1 MLNLSISPSYRV
13 EKDVSIAVMSPVSQ
27 ISFTFEKRL
36 PIILLT
42 IIYLLDVLDFNI
54 KYKNNLNKNA

>member
-1 MLNLSISPSYRV
+1 
-13 EKDVSIAVMSPVSQ
+13 MSPVSQ